1 MSKRR
6 MKDNNKTMMYL
17 KAAESLYA
25 GNELDNEEIERLRW
39 VGSELEKVLNFM
51 NFVSSDLAINNDLNS
66 YLQIHIYQI
75 QEACETGIVPNFVT
89 ETRKYCQKLGD
100 SYLEQIKTNSAIN

>member
-1 MSKRR
+1 
-6 MKDNNKTMMYL
+6 MKDNNKTIMYI

-39 VGSELEKVLNFM
+39 VRSEMEQTLELM
-51 NFVSSDLAINNDLNS
+51 RFVSDDFAANEDLS
-66 YLQIHIYQI
+66 GYLPIHIYQI
-75 QEACETGIVPNFVT
+75 NEACETGIVPNFVT